1 MNTKKVDLREI
12 NPSIP
17 PCWAPYCLSN
27 FPSRELI
34 SLLLQHLAEKR
45 AYSSICLNWNIIGLG
60 RGVKMP
66 STILKSFFL
75 APPHFSWLRA
85 QGCAIWPFPRYVP
98 TCPQMCGA
106 INSISGLARLDL
118 LPCIQDVPIGTV
130 FPELGCVWKCI
141 CISFFV
147 LKVILPAQLDGES
160 LRPSALTR
168 ELKSRSLIRFT
179 VTFFAAPSHCR
190 NRMRCG
196 H

>member
-66 STILKSFFL
+66 STILKSFFSCFFL
-75 APPHFSWLRA
+75 ATCMRVCDLA
-85 QGCAIWPFPRYVP
+85 FPWYVP
-98 TCPQMCGA
+98 MCTQMCGA
-106 INSISGLARLDL
+106 INSISGGLACLDL
-118 LPCIQDVPIGTV
+118 LLCIQDVPIGTV

-147 LKVILPAQLDGES
+147 LKVILSVQLDGES
-160 LRPSALTR
+160 LRSSALTR
-168 ELKSRSLIRFT
+168 ELKSR
-179 VTFFAAPSHCR
+179 P
-190 NRMRCG
+190 
-196 H
+196 